1 MGSAFLAK
9 VLGTK
14 DFKGTQ
20 KRQKGVFDLI
30 IKAAV
35 LLHST
40 EGFQPSQ
47 NIIQSPRVYR
57 LFLKIQ
63 IHIVSCLTFHIKEVP
78 GLCFSM

>member
-9 VLGTK
+9 GLGTK

-35 LLHST
+35 LLHSVPGT
-40 EGFQPSQ
+40 WQPEHERMPATWPLEAFQKSM
-47 NIIQSPRVYR
+47 SV
-57 LFLKIQ
+57 LFL
-63 IHIVSCLTFHIKEVP
+63 
-78 GLCFSM
+78 

>member
-9 VLGTK
+9 GLGTK

-40 EGFQPSQ
+40 EGFQPTQ
-47 NIIQSPRVYR
+47 NII
-57 LFLKIQ
+57 
-63 IHIVSCLTFHIKEVP
+63 
-78 GLCFSM
+78 